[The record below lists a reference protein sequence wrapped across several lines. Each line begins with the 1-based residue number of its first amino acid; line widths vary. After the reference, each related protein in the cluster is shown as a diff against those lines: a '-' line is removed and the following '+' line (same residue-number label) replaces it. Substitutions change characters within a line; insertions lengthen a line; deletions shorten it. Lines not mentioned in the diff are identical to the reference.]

1 MFIWI
6 SKARFGAV
14 CLILALAACVP
25 AGGPSAPSQRAPVI
39 GGALVA
45 AVPAGYCLDR
55 QASQD
60 GADEAVMIAGRC
72 ASSSSVLPAV
82 ITISI
87 GQPGSSE
94 VLKIGARAMSDWFV
108 SPAGRAALARDGRS
122 GSVRVRQ
129 TLVSDGAFLL
139 YLSDR
144 TTGDY
149 WRAIMGLRGRLVTV
163 SVTAPRDAALDKVAG
178 QKLIGRV
185 LDTIRGANPAEAN

>member
-1 MFIWI
+1 MFTWI
-6 SKARFGAV
+6 SKTRSGAV

-25 AGGPSAPSQRAPVI
+25 AGGPSAPSQRTPVI

-55 QASQD
+55 QASHD
-60 GADEAVMIAGRC
+60 GADEAVIIAGRC
-72 ASSSSVLPAV
+72 ASSSSVLPAA

-94 VLKIGARAMSDWFV
+94 VLKTGARAMSDWFV
-108 SPAGRAALARDGRS
+108 GPTGRAALSRDGLA
-122 GSVRVRQ
+122 GSVRVRE

-144 TTGDY
+144 NAGDY

-163 SVTAPRDAALDKVAG
+163 SVTAPGDDGLDKAAG
-178 QKLIGRV
+178 LKLIGRV
-185 LDTIRGANPAEAN
+185 LDTMRGANPAGVN